1 MNTAPPA
8 PLGLP
13 SLNIRLNTLTAG
25 ALELEPPLLP
35 AFEPL
40 PEPEPLLLPASDPLL
55 LTELEPLL
63 LSTFEP
69 LPLPLAE
76 PLAEPEPEPEPLLL
90 PAFEPL
96 PLPELEPLRLP
107 TFDPEVT
114 YKMRF
119 VPLPER
125 CLPTEDSRVTDE
137 YTYNCS
143 DTMMSAWMS
152 TTGAPPAFNAA

>member
-13 SLNIRLNTLTAG
+13 SLNNRLNALTAG
-25 ALELEPPLLP
+25 AVVVCAALELEPPLLP
-35 AFEPL
+35 TFDPL
-40 PEPEPLLLPASDPLL
+40 PEPEPEPLLLLPASDPLL
-55 LTELEPLL
+55 LTVPEPLL
-63 LSTFEP
+63 LPTFEP
-69 LPLPLAE
+69 LPLPG
-76 PLAEPEPEPEPLLL
+76 PEPLLL
-90 PAFEPL
+90 PTFEPL
-96 PLPELEPLRLP
+96 LLP
-107 TFDPEVT
+107 TFDPEVI

-119 VPLPER
+119 VPFPER
-125 CLPTEDSRVTDE
+125 CFPTEDSRVTDE